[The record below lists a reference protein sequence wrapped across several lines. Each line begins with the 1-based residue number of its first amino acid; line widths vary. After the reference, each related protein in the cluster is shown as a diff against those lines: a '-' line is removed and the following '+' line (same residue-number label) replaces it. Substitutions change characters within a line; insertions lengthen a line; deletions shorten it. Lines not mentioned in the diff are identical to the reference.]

1 MVTESGAQVD
11 SEDTEAYLRPRARL
25 MSTLGEELISNERV
39 ALTELVKNA
48 YDADA
53 SLVVIRFNAPLEE
66 GVGSI
71 EVWDDGHGMS
81 AETVRGTWMEIA
93 TSHRHRRPLS
103 EGRGRRVLGA
113 KGIGRFSAARLARVT
128 SLATC
133 RGDGDEVTLR
143 LDWRSFSVEDA
154 YLDQV
159 PVNWSVR
166 SPKVFAIGGEA
177 EQLFDDLAG
186 EFQTGVTAEPGRCP
200 HGTVVRLEGLRQQW
214 TAESIETLKRSLSRL
229 LPPPP
234 PTELAVPD
242 QPEFSI
248 YIETPPGELRHYSGF
263 VSASETLAHPHYRL
277 VGAVDADGQAHLT
290 LTAMGVEEEVVIRD
304 DFRQDTNL
312 PSCGPVKLDIRTWD
326 LDSGS
331 LRRLL
336 KIDLGARN
344 VSEVRQLIRGNTG
357 IALYRDGFRVQPF
370 GETGYDWLEFDQRR
384 VNNPTM
390 RLSNN
395 QVAGFVYV
403 TADGNPGLRDR
414 SHREGLIDSPEY
426 EELKRIMVQA
436 VSRLETWRYRLRR
449 PEPPRSLD
457 SKPLL
462 PPTEGG
468 GHGVFQNFTLAPL
481 RDVVN
486 QRYPDDAVL
495 GRALDEAA
503 EAINDSV
510 QKVQEI
516 ISQFSRL
523 ATLGTLVDVVLHD
536 GRAALTRIAYVLR
549 RLNRLA
555 KGTSEQ
561 DPGLCEALTKV
572 HTDFSAQEKALD
584 RLFTR
589 VEPLSGRQR
598 GRPKNISLH
607 EAIDEAVSVHE
618 AELAKQG
625 ITVTVGGEDV
635 TVTAEPSDIAQVIL
649 NLVGNAI
656 YWLSTLPEGA
666 DRCILIT
673 TERTPDGE
681 VDIDVS
687 DNGPG
692 VREEIKDLIFDTY
705 FSDKPDGIGLGLSIA
720 GSVVKDFYDGDLY
733 LVSPGPLAGACFR
746 ARLRRRV
753 G

>member
-1 MVTESGAQVD
+1 MD
-11 SEDTEAYLRPRARL
+11 SEGAGGAEAYLRPRARL

-66 GVGSI
+66 GAGSI

-81 AETVRGTWMEIA
+81 SETVRGTWMEIA
-93 TSHRHRRPLS
+93 TPYRHRRPRS
-103 EGRGRRVLGA
+103 EELGRRVLGA
-113 KGIGRFSAARLARVT
+113 KGIGRFSAARLALVT
-128 SLATC
+128 SLATS
-133 RGDGDEVTLR
+133 RGDGQEVTLR
-143 LDWRSFSVEDA
+143 LDWGRFSDEDA

-166 SPKVFAIGGEA
+166 PPKVFSVGGEA
-177 EQLFDDLAG
+177 EQLFDEIVA
-186 EFQTGVTAEPGRCP
+186 EFRTRAPARQDRNP
-200 HGTVVRLEGLRQQW
+200 HGTVVRLEGLRQHW
-214 TAESIETLKRSLSRL
+214 GAESVETLKRSLSRL

-234 PTELAVPD
+234 PEELDVPD
-242 QPEFSI
+242 RPEFSI

-263 VSASETLAHPHYRL
+263 VSASEALAHPHYRL
-277 VGAVDADGQAHLT
+277 VGTVDADGQAHLT
-290 LTAMGVEEEVVIRD
+290 LTAAGVDEELVIHED
-304 DFRQDTNL
+304 LRQGTKF
-312 PSCGPVKLDIRTWD
+312 PTCGPVKLDIRTWD

-331 LRRLL
+331 LRKLL
-336 KIDLGARN
+336 EIDLGARN
-344 VSEVRQLIRGNTG
+344 ISEVRRLIRGNSG
-357 IALYRDGFRVQPF
+357 VALYRDGFRIQPF
-370 GETGYDWLEFDQRR
+370 GETRYDWLEFDQRR

-390 RLSNN
+390 RFSNN
-395 QVAGFVYV
+395 QVAGFVYIS
-403 TADGNPGLRDR
+403 ADGNPGLRDR

-426 EELKRIMVQA
+426 EELRRVMLQA
-436 VSRLETWRYRLRR
+436 VSRLEAWRYKLRR
-449 PEPPRSLD
+449 PEPAQP
-457 SKPLL
+457 PGGQLL
-462 PPTEGG
+462 TPTTEGG
-468 GHGVFQNFTLAPL
+468 GHGVFQTFTLAPL

-495 GRALDEAA
+495 GRALDEAT

-549 RLNRLA
+549 RLNKLV

-561 DPGLCEALTKV
+561 DPDLSAALGKV

-598 GRPKNISLH
+598 GRPRNISLH
-607 EAIDEAVSVHE
+607 ETIDEAVSVHE

-625 ITVTVGGEDV
+625 IAVTVGGEDV

-649 NLVGNAI
+649 NLVGNSI
-656 YWLSTLPEGA
+656 YWLSTLPEEA
-666 DRCILIT
+666 DRSIIIT
-673 TERTPDGE
+673 TGRTPDGE
-681 VDIDVS
+681 VDIDVADS
-687 DNGPG
+687 GPG